1 MKEWF
6 GSLLDLASSSVKGDA
21 YFLMSNCMICL
32 DSKVREIAILG
43 MRRLPHNN
51 AWMAKMS
58 HNYGGPPVYILLF
71 LSQRGKEEFRF
82 TSSRRRHAPR
92 GIRNVHL
99 KIALNEHNCL
109 QNKLQIQKKQDNPS
123 ILPKKVA

>member
-1 MKEWF
+1 
-6 GSLLDLASSSVKGDA
+6 
-21 YFLMSNCMICL
+21 MICL

-99 KIALNEHNCL
+99 KIAQNEHNCL
-109 QNKLQIQKKQDNPS
+109 QNKLQIQKKQDNPL
-123 ILPKKVA
+123 ILPKKSSVTQGGTEGAKAPL